1 MNLPALQRR
10 RRHGECPRFL
20 FQGCARFGHGP
31 ARDCSPQE
39 FKSSKAVTQIQSNN
53 RFDIYFICYLGLGRF
68 KNARS
73 DKHVPPAIRLSSPC
87 ATAVTVLLL
96 PHDMLACWHVGIFAR
111 ARGMTAHLKCWH
123 LLRWTRTL
131 LAVYSCTC
139 STQGILSSAH
149 LHACLQAKGICMCLS
164 VYMAESAMHAALSL
178 TTHVLHMYNS
188 PTPNQGHILPEK
200 SSRTQTYQPVLSPR
214 VDADSA
220 SVIVSYL
227 APSRY

>member
-1 MNLPALQRR
+1 MCHG
-10 RRHGECPRFL
+10 RH
-20 FQGCARFGHGP
+20 
-31 ARDCSPQE
+31 SPP
-39 FKSSKAVTQIQSNN
+39 SATRHV
-53 RFDIYFICYLGLGRF
+53 GL
-68 KNARS
+68 
-73 DKHVPPAIRLSSPC
+73 
-87 ATAVTVLLL
+87 
-96 PHDMLACWHVGIFAR
+96 LACWHVGIFAR

-149 LHACLQAKGICMCLS
+149 LHACLQAKGICMWP